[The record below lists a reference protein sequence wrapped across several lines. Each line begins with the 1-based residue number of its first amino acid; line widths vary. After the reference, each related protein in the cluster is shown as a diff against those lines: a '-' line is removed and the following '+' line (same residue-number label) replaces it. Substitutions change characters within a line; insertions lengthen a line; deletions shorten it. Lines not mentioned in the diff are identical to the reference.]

1 MQKASGPEE
10 DTSLLLWDAWQCRGA
25 HAGDRELVAF
35 LGTLQDIQVSPQ
47 LEKRPSMQVF
57 EGCIQHTLSK
67 TGHAMGWRHPQMPEY
82 VERPPRVLC
91 LAPPSH

>member
-10 DTSLLLWDAWQCRGA
+10 DTSLLWDAWQCRGA
-25 HAGDRELVAF
+25 HAGDRELVAL
-35 LGTLQDIQVSPQ
+35 LGTVQDIEVSPR
-47 LEKRPSMQVF
+47 LGAGPSMQVF

-82 VERPPRVLC
+82 VESPPRVLC
-91 LAPPSH
+91 LALPLH